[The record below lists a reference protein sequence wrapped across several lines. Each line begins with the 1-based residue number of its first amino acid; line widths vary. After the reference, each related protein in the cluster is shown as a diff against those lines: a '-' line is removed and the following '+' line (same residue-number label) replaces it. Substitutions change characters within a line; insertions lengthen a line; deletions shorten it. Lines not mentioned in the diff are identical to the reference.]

1 MKLLKHYK
9 INNVTIKNKLVH
21 MYNLFDDILMIAP
34 VVHRVLGD
42 IIYRIYYI
50 IGDRL

>member
-34 VVHRVLGD
+34 VVHRVWE
-42 IIYRIYYI
+42 IIYTEYI
-50 IGDRL
+50 IV